1 MFNRKEYMRE
11 YQKKYRET
19 HRDEIR
25 EIMREYRKKNKDK
38 ITEYRKKYNEANRE
52 KLNARQRKY
61 YANNK
66 DKYKKCILKR
76 CERDGTTPT
85 EIVLNSKKRRV
96 DRLVAEG
103 VINPWSVINRGAAPK
118 YEAKK

>member
-1 MFNRKEYMRE
+1 MFNKKEYMRE

-19 HRDEIR
+19 H
-25 EIMREYRKKNKDK
+25 
-38 ITEYRKKYNEANRE
+38 RE

-66 DKYKKCILKR
+66 DKYKKSILKR

-85 EIVLNSKKRRV
+85 EIVLNNKKRRV

-118 YEAKK
+118 YEGAKK